1 MSFKLGFIGA
11 GNMAG
16 AIISSVV
23 KNKLYF
29 PEDISICEKD
39 EIKRAEYAKKGFSI
53 AEDEAD
59 LVRRSNFVFLAVK
72 PADLRAVLEKIAPH
86 ITINNVLVSI
96 VAGASI
102 NFIKEVIGSDCKV
115 VRVMPNMPLTVGKGA
130 TAIAYEMPI
139 TYREFTSVKHIFEVS
154 GIVETMEDSQIN
166 EITSVSGS
174 GPAYVYALILA
185 MIKSAVAQGVDER
198 VARDLVI
205 QTVSGSVEALAKTGE
220 DPEFALKK
228 ICSPNGTTLKA
239 IEVFDKRGFDQTVA
253 DAMLACTRRASEMGK
268 DL

>member
-23 KNKLYF
+23 KTGLYAA
-29 PEDISICEKD
+29 EDISICEKN
-39 EIKRAEYAKKGFSI
+39 EIKRAEYAKKGFKTV
-53 AEDEAD
+53 ENEVE
-59 LVRRSNFVFLAVK
+59 LVKCSNFVFIAVK
-72 PADLRAVLEKIAPH
+72 PADVREVLEKIAPH
-86 ITINNVLVSI
+86 ININNVLVSI

-102 NFIKEVIGSDCKV
+102 DFIKSVIGSDCKV

-139 TYREFTSVKHIFEVS
+139 TYKEFTSVKKIFEMS

-174 GPAYVYALILA
+174 GPAYVYELILS
-185 MIKSAVAQGVDER
+185 MINGAVAQGIDRE
-198 VARDLVI
+198 VAKNATSRSFSQLF
-205 QTVSGSVEALAKTGE
+205 QGLNFK
-220 DPEFALKK
+220 
-228 ICSPNGTTLKA
+228 
-239 IEVFDKRGFDQTVA
+239 
-253 DAMLACTRRASEMGK
+253 
-268 DL
+268 